1 MIQHNPT
8 VYLVDDDASV
18 RQGLKFLIE
27 SASHPVITFA
37 SATEFLKQQDATLP
51 GCLVTDVRMPEMS
64 GLELL
69 SRVQRITE
77 AIPTIVITG
86 HGDVPMWVRAF
97 QNGAFGFIEKPI
109 DHSPLL
115 ETIDRAI
122 LFDRERRTKRM
133 NSAEF
138 QRRRQLLTDREQE
151 VMELMLEGRSIKG
164 IAAQFEISV
173 KTAVKHRA
181 RVLDKFGLENDVE
194 LVHLANGAI
203 PRV

>member
-1 MIQHNPT
+1 MIQATPT
-8 VYLVDDDASV
+8 VFLIDDDPSV

-27 SASHPVITFA
+27 SASHRVLDFS
-37 SATEFLKQQDATLP
+37 SATEFLQHFDPSSP

-69 SRVQRITE
+69 SRVQQITE

-86 HGDVPMWVRAF
+86 HGDVPMCVRAF

-109 DHSPLL
+109 DHQLLL

-122 LFDRERRTKRM
+122 DFDSERRNKRM
-133 NSAEF
+133 NSVEF

-151 VMELMLEGRSIKG
+151 VMELMLEGRSIKS

-173 KTAVKHRA
+173 KTAAKHRA
-181 RVLDKFGLENDVE
+181 RVLDKFELENDVE